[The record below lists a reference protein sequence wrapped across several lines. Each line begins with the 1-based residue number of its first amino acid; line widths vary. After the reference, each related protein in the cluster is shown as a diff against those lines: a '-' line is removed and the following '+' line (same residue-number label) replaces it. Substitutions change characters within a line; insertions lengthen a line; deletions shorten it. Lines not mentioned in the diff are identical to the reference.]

1 VVGNRLEG
9 SDKGFGGQGQY
20 VSSIVSSSCG
30 FRVVA
35 NRAAWGIAA
44 VLYPTCKAPRL
55 LLTSTLDKSGET
67 RASRE
72 ALFKGLQLFGQDGG
86 SVS

>member
-1 VVGNRLEG
+1 
-9 SDKGFGGQGQY
+9 
-20 VSSIVSSSCG
+20 
-30 FRVVA
+30 
-35 NRAAWGIAA
+35 
-44 VLYPTCKAPRL
+44 L
-55 LLTSTLDKSGET
+55 LLTSSLGKSGET